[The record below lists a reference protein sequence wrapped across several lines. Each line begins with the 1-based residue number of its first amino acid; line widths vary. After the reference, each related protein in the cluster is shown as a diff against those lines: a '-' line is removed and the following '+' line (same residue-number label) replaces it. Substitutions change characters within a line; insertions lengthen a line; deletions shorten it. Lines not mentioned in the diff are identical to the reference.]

1 MRHSYFGS
9 KLSRTKNER
18 RRLFMIQVRSLIT
31 HGAIITTIA
40 KARAVA
46 PIMEKLIT
54 LAKKGRD
61 TDQRNANKVIA
72 DRVLVRKLFD
82 EAKTRFATRTGG
94 YTRIVKLGKRL
105 GDRTEEARLSF
116 VDGAVEVIPPK
127 SKIKDVKV
135 SAPVVPSKTKAAKP
149 VKKSK

>member
-18 RRLFMIQVRSLIT
+18 RRLFMIQVRSLIV
-31 HGAIITTIA
+31 HGAITTTIA

-61 TDQRNANKVIA
+61 VDAKNANKVIA
-72 DRVLVRKLFD
+72 DRVLVKKLFE

-94 YTRIVKLGKRL
+94 YTRIVKLGGRP
-105 GDRTEEARLSF
+105 GDATEEARLSF
-116 VDGAVEVIPPK
+116 VDVAIDVIPPK
-127 SKIKDVKV
+127 SKIKDVKE
-135 SAPVVPSKTKAAKP
+135 SPPVVKSKKNAAKP